1 MRRRSVLRALLGTGG
16 VGLLAGCNGLFRG
29 ESGASPTPE
38 PPPADRTSTAGGTS
52 PTASRASSPDSYR
65 PYRAAGAPRLDRPRG
80 VHVRN
85 LASADR
91 FLTVVVTDGDETAF
105 VESTAVAAGEVASF
119 PDLLATGGRY
129 GVFVETADG
138 ARRRYNWDV
147 VEDLDDLW
155 IDLTPE
161 IAFHRPVR
169 CLADCALA
177 VAEGDRTVAYEV
189 PEDVG
194 VAEALGRTPAIAVDN
209 DSPDRTRTTLRV
221 WNRGRL
227 RFAAGYDLPP
237 DVRLL
242 VPVLPASQRYDVLL
256 GTDGGETSYDWQP
269 SVRNTLYAS
278 LADGPTFRCGYVAH
292 DLRVRN
298 ETDAALDLVVR
309 VLTDADADE
318 DEDDEPLFESSFALD
333 AGERETVRSAVEPA
347 GPFRFEVE
355 TDDGRVER
363 YDWERCAP
371 DGPIVVAVSDR
382 GVYVSVR
389 PTRSLP

>member
-16 VGLLAGCNGLFRG
+16 AGLLAGCNGLLREG
-29 ESGASPTPE
+29 SDASSTPDRTPAGRPSATGRASPAASGAS
-38 PPPADRTSTAGGTS
+38 S
-52 PTASRASSPDSYR
+52 PGSDR
-65 PYRAAGAPRLDRPRG
+65 PYRAADASRLDRPRG

-85 LASADR
+85 LASTDR
-91 FLTVVVTDGDETAF
+91 FLTVVVTDGDETVL
-105 VESTAVAAGEVASF
+105 VESTTVAAGEVASF

-129 GVFVETADG
+129 GVLVETADG
-138 ARRRYNWDV
+138 ARRRYDWDV

-161 IAFHRPVR
+161 IGFHRPIR

-177 VAEGDRTVAYEV
+177 VSEESRTVAYEV
-189 PEDVG
+189 SDEVG
-194 VAEALGRTPAIAVDN
+194 VAEALGRTPAVAVDN
-209 DSPDRTRTTLRV
+209 DSPERTRATLRV

-256 GTDGGETSYDWQP
+256 GTDDGETSYDWQP

-278 LADGPTFRCGYVAH
+278 LADGPTFRCGYAAH

-298 ETDAALDLVVR
+298 ETDAGLAVVVR
-309 VLTDADADE
+309 VLTDANDE
-318 DEDDEPLFESSFALD
+318 EADEPLFESSFALG
-333 AGERETVRSAVEPA
+333 AGERKTVPSAVEPV
-347 GPFRFEVE
+347 GPFLFEVE
-355 TDDGRVER
+355 TGDGRVER

-371 DGPIVVAVSDR
+371 NGPITVAVSDD

>member
-1 MRRRSVLRALLGTGG
+1 MRRRSVLRVLLGTGG
-16 VGLLAGCNGLFRG
+16 ASVLAGCNGLLQE
-29 ESGASPTPE
+29 ESNASSTPNRT
-38 PPPADRTSTAGGTS
+38 ATTSTAAEDS
-52 PTASRASSPDSYR
+52 PLPQSSPDSDR
-65 PYRAAGAPRLDRPRG
+65 PYRAAGVPRLDRPRG

-85 LASADR
+85 LASTDR

-105 VESTAVAAGEVASF
+105 VESTAVAAGEVVSF
-119 PDLLATGGRY
+119 PDLLATGGQY
-129 GVFVETADG
+129 GVLVETADG
-138 ARRRYNWDV
+138 ARRRYGWDV
-147 VEDLDDLW
+147 VADLDDLW
-155 IDLTPE
+155 VDLTPE

-169 CLADCALA
+169 CLADCTLT
-177 VAEGDRTVAYEV
+177 VTGESRTVAYEV

-194 VAEALGRTPAIAVDN
+194 VAEALGRTPAVAVDN

-256 GTDGGETSYDWQP
+256 GTDDGETSYDWQP
-269 SVRNTLYAS
+269 TVRNTLYAS
-278 LADGPTFRCGYVAH
+278 LADGPTFRCGYAAH

-309 VLTDADADE
+309 VLTDADE
-318 DEDDEPLFESSFALD
+318 DEDDEPVFESSFALD
-333 AGERETVRSAVEPA
+333 AGERETVRSAVAPA
-347 GPFRFEVE
+347 GPLRFEVE
-355 TDDGRVER
+355 TGDGRTER
-363 YDWERCAP
+363 YDWARCAP